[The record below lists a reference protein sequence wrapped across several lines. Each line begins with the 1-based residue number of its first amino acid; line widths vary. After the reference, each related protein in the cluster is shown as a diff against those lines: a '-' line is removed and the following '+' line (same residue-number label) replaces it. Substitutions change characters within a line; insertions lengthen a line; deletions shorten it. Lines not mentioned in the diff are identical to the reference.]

1 MAFNSL
7 VIEFC
12 ERHLERLM
20 ARKGQQTR
28 QERLFRSA
36 QRFHLVPEK
45 IDHHVV
51 GIAPFRSRGVEPAYP
66 SARSVPP
73 SQSNT

>member
-1 MAFNSL
+1 MSHTGDSPQPVDQTSDLCIGEGHGIQQL

-28 QERLFRSA
+28 QKRLFLSA

-45 IDHHVV
+45 
-51 GIAPFRSRGVEPAYP
+51 
-66 SARSVPP
+66 
-73 SQSNT
+73 